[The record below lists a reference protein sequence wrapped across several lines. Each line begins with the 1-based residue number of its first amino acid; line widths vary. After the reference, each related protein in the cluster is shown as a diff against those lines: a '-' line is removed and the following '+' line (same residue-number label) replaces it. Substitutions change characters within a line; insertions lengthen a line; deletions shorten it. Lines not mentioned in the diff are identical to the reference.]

1 MLNTE
6 RAAVYIIFTLVI
18 IIALFNVVGA
28 LIMMILEKRNDLKV
42 LVGLGLLKSEISKVF
57 FYQGLLISVTGSV
70 LGMLFGFFLVL
81 LQDSFSL
88 FMITPLL
95 AYPVS
100 VSLMTF
106 VVVLLTVL
114 VLGGVASKIA
124 SLQSLK
130 SLEGEF

>member
-1 MLNTE
+1 MSFHRLN
-6 RAAVYIIFTLVI
+6 RIVCSI

-42 LVGLGLLKSEISKVF
+42 LVGLGLLKSQISKVF

-100 VSLMTF
+100 VSANTF
-106 VVVLLTVL
+106 VIVFATVVLL
-114 VLGGVASKIA
+114 GGLASRIA
-124 SLQSLK
+124 SSQAVKALRSK
-130 SLEGEF
+130 D